1 MLGHWILLEI
11 PFRLSD
17 LLGESNWLHLL
28 RAAWMLEL
36 GWPSAG
42 IQVRGWTPAVQPRP
56 RLSASSP
63 LIHFLSAR
71 FVHRK
76 MPWQLQTWAMS
87 KADRRGPKHWTGG
100 KLEQSWA
107 GMTGT
112 KQARAALDR
121 GEAWTEL
128 GRGSWNRTGLGRCS
142 LSVSKMQNLY
152 PVSAW
157 RLLYILFANRSA
169 KVYVL

>member
-1 MLGHWILLEI
+1 MRGKMRLEKGKMTRKLEDHCFFRMSFLGCHFPPLFKSLSGSKMLVHWILLEI
-11 PFRLSD
+11 PFRLSN

-87 KADRRGPKHWTGG
+87 KSDRMGPKRWYRSWWRSWTAGRSRPG
-100 KLEQSWA
+100 KDQH
-107 GMTGT
+107 
-112 KQARAALDR
+112 
-121 GEAWTEL
+121 
-128 GRGSWNRTGLGRCS
+128 GS
-142 LSVSKMQNLY
+142 
-152 PVSAW
+152 PA
-157 RLLYILFANRSA
+157 
-169 KVYVL
+169 